1 MIQEQVPCQQVDLS
15 QQDPQDGPIDMTQTL
30 IMYSATWLHVAVR
43 GMSVFSPQVI
53 EHEATIF
60 TCTRG
65 CLDWM
70 LGENSFTER
79 MVKHWNGLL
88 REAVKSPSLK
98 S

>member
-1 MIQEQVPCQQVDLS
+1 
-15 QQDPQDGPIDMTQTL
+15 MTQTL
-30 IMYSATWLHVAVR
+30 ITYSATLLHVAVR
-43 GMSVFSPQVI
+43 GTSVFFPQVI
-53 EHEATIF
+53 EREATISS
-60 TCTRG
+60 CTRG

-70 LGENSFTER
+70 LEGNSFTER